1 MKSPPSAPKGLKP
14 GARRFWLDTQAQYAI
29 VDPAGVELL
38 GVAARALGR
47 LEGAAEVLDREGTV
61 FKDKAGQLKPRPEV
75 IIERDARS
83 GFLAALRALQL
94 DLEPLKPGPGRP
106 GGR

>member
-1 MKSPPSAPKGLKP
+1 MKSPPAVPKGLTP
-14 GARRFWLDTQAQYAI
+14 GARRFWRDTQASYAI
-29 VDPAGVELL
+29 QDTAGLAVLE
-38 GVAARALGR
+38 VAARALGR
-47 LEGAAEVLDREGTV
+47 MEGAAAVLDREGVV
-61 FKDKAGQLKPRPEV
+61 FKDKAGQFKPRPEV